1 MDFNGPE
8 PADLVDVRCI
18 NIAFL
23 EFLRGVD
30 GEALRARLPTRL
42 RPVAAAL
49 TDRQVDRLAGVP
61 FLLLTLN
68 ESDTGYWGR
77 IRDELPVRDLFAA
90 SMGPADPLGQIVV
103 ATLGFQWQLARRN
116 AYAARLIS
124 GASLN
129 WCEQLASCTLLRV
142 LQSAAELQGLIAPRQ
157 AAHKV
162 LWARLLGAG
171 LSSTENVRRA
181 AHLSTLQIVLSPASA
196 TQGRRWRSAA
206 CYASVPRLETLGRR
220 AVHEDD

>member
-1 MDFNGPE
+1 MDYNGPE
-8 PADLVDVRCI
+8 PADLVDVRSI
-18 NIAFL
+18 NIAIL
-23 EFLRGVD
+23 YILRGVE
-30 GEALRARLPTRL
+30 GEPLRARLPARM
-42 RPVAAAL
+42 RPDAAEL
-49 TDRQVDRLAGVP
+49 TERQLDRLANVP

-68 ESDTGYWGR
+68 ESDAGYWGR
-77 IRDELPVRDLFAA
+77 VRDEPPVRDLFAT
-90 SMGPADPLGQIVV
+90 SHNPVDPLGRIVI

-116 AYAARLIS
+116 AYAARLIC

-181 AHLSTLQIVLSPASA
+181 AHLSALQIVLAPASA
-196 TQGRRWRSAA
+196 TQGQRWRSAA
-206 CYASVPRLETLGRR
+206 CYASVPLLETHGRR
-220 AVHEDD
+220 SVREDD